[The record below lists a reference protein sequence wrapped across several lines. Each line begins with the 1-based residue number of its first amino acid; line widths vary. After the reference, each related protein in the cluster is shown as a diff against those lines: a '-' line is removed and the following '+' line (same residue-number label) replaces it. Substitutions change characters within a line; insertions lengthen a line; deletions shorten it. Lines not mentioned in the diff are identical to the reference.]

1 VSSQAEVAAAR
12 SASSPNRSSRWPW
25 LVLAVFFAMA
35 IAGSIGVA
43 VNGESVPEQVPFI
56 VAFTMFGVVGALLVS
71 RAPGNR
77 IGALLLYGACASAA
91 GFLGGETMTYLWRH
105 GTTEGAAIVTVALVS
120 NLGWVIGVLPVLMLL
135 PLLFPDGH
143 PPSPRWRLLAWASV
157 TIVALLTV
165 WAAFGSKVLT
175 GSVESVEIAN
185 PLFVPAFGDS
195 LGSLS
200 EIVFDVLLLGL
211 LGASLASLVVRFRR
225 SGGAERQQIKWVAL
239 AVVFLVAAL
248 LLETV
253 LAGLG
258 GQSNLLESLVLGSAF
273 LALPVSVAVAVLQY
287 RLYDLDV
294 VVKKTLVAGT
304 FAVLAILA
312 YGAVVGLYGLVAT
325 EAESSGSVFVVA
337 LLLGLAFRPV
347 TRFVRRFADR
357 IVYGRRATPY
367 EVLTEFSER
376 MGEAYATQDVLA
388 RMAQI
393 LAQGSGAESARVW
406 LRVGHTMRPA
416 ASWPSDLP
424 SLESVPAVGGAFPE
438 LPSEMA
444 VEVRDGGELL
454 GALSVAMPANDP
466 MTPAKERLVH
476 DLASQAGLVLRNVGL
491 VEELRASPRRL
502 VAARDE
508 ERRRLER
515 NIHDG
520 SQQQLVALSVQ
531 TRLARALLE
540 RDPRKANE
548 MLERVE
554 SDLQT
559 ALEDL
564 RDLARGIYPPLL
576 ADKGLGP
583 ALEAQARRSPVPVTV
598 EAAGIGRFPQEV
610 EAAVYF
616 SCLEALQN
624 VAKYAQASA
633 ARVTLAQ
640 DDGHLRFEVADDGRG
655 FDLDVTSYGMGL
667 QGIADRLAAL
677 DGELSVR
684 STPSEGTSVTGTVD
698 VGVQGVDLSPPRVRS
713 EPVAP

>member
-1 VSSQAEVAAAR
+1 VSSRAEATAAR
-12 SASSPNRSSRWPW
+12 PARWPW
-25 LVLAVFFAMA
+25 YSLAVFAA
-35 IAGSIGVA
+35 IAVA
-43 VNGESVPEQVPFI
+43 GLILVVANGESTGAQVPYV
-56 VAFTMFGVVGALLVS
+56 VAFTMFGVVGALILS
-71 RAPGNR
+71 RSRRNV
-77 IGALLLYGACASAA
+77 IGRLLLLGAVVTAS
-91 GFLGGETMTYLWRH
+91 GFLAGEL
-105 GTTEGAAIVTVALVS
+105 TTWLIESGRRGPGVVIVAFVS
-120 NLGWVIGVLPVLMLL
+120 NLSWLFGILPVILL
-135 PLLFPDGH
+135 IPLLFPDGH
-143 PPSPRWRLLAWASV
+143 LPSRRWRPFPWF
-157 TIVALLTV
+157 IVGILIPIAV
-165 WAAFGSKVLT
+165 GFIFGERTLT
-175 GSVESVEIAN
+175 GSNDEVGIAN
-185 PLFVPAFGDS
+185 PLYLDAV
-195 LGSLS
+195 GSLPS
-200 EIVFDVLLLGL
+200 LDPLMAVLFPAIFA
-211 LGASLASLVVRFRR
+211 ASVTSLFLRFRR
-225 SGGAERQQIKWVAL
+225 STGVERQQIKWVAFGFTAAFVGITISDYVL
-239 AVVFLVAAL
+239 ADYLVLSAVV
-248 LLETV
+248 
-253 LAGLG
+253 G
-258 GQSNLLESLVLGSAF
+258 GAAF
-273 LALPVSVAVAVLQY
+273 LAFPLSVGASVLQY

-304 FAVLAILA
+304 LGVVVVLV
-312 YGAVVGLYGLVAT
+312 YGAVGVYGLVAA
-325 EAESSGSVFVVA
+325 EGESSTSVFVVA

-347 TRFVRRFADR
+347 TRFARGVADR

-376 MGEAYATQDVLA
+376 MGEAYATQDVLS

-406 LRVGHTMRPA
+406 LRVGQSMRPA
-416 ASWPSDLP
+416 ASWPSATP
-424 SLESVPAVGGAFPE
+424 SVEPVAAAGDALPE
-438 LPSEMA
+438 LPGEVA

-454 GALSVAMPANDP
+454 GAISVTMPANDP
-466 MTPAKERLVH
+466 MSPAKERLVR
-476 DLASQAGLVLRNVGL
+476 DLASQAGLVLRNAGL
-491 VEELRASPRRL
+491 VEELRASQRRL

-531 TRLARALLE
+531 TRLARGLLD
-540 RDPRKANE
+540 RDPAKADE
-548 MLERVE
+548 MLARIE

-598 EAAGIGRFPQEV
+598 EAPGIGRFSQEV

-624 VAKYAQASA
+624 VAKYAEATA

-640 DDGHLRFEVADDGRG
+640 DDGHLTFEVIDDGHG

-677 DGELSVR
+677 DGELLVR
-684 STPSEGTSVTGTVD
+684 SRPREGTSVTGTLD
-698 VGVQGVDLSPPRVRS
+698 VGGRAVAGRSDASEPRVRA